1 MILVN
6 DLIKWAKENTIG
18 RSSTYWHGFIS
29 ADLLEDLAKKI
40 REKEPFHYDPRGYN
54 DEIS

>member
-6 DLIKWAKENTIG
+6 DLIKCAKENAIG

-40 REKEPFHYDPRGYN
+40 REKEPFDYVPKECN
-54 DEIS
+54 NEIS